1 MIQIKNAANIDR
13 LNKVNA
19 NKIVYTAFTP
29 VLSAIILDIILDFYA
44 NVKQNN
50 S

>member
-19 NKIVYTAFTP
+19 NTAFTP
-29 VLSAIILDIILDFYA
+29 VLSVIILDIILDFYA

-50 S
+50 N